1 MSMDEKTLQKTQLEI
16 MAKGLVPVFNHDD
29 KDTAYRVIRTCYA
42 AGLRVFEWTNR
53 GPYAM
58 QLFPDL
64 VKMVRE
70 DCQDMLLGVGSLV
83 DERTALRYASYGIDF
98 MVSPI
103 LDPEMSEMSKKANLV
118 WIPGCGSATE
128 IHQAPEWGAGL
139 VKVFPGGALGPGF
152 VKAVLG
158 PMPWSSIMVTGGV
171 STERENLESWF
182 NAGAKC
188 VGIGS
193 KLFTS
198 DLIIEGKEKELQ
210 QKIAEVLA
218 LIDDLQKK

>member
-1 MSMDEKTLQKTQLEI
+1 
-16 MAKGLVPVFNHDD
+16 
-29 KDTAYRVIRTCYA
+29 
-42 AGLRVFEWTNR
+42 
-53 GPYAM
+53 
-58 QLFPDL
+58 
-64 VKMVRE
+64 
-70 DCQDMLLGVGSLV
+70 
-83 DERTALRYASYGIDF
+83 

-128 IHQAPEWGAGL
+128 IHQAPKWGAGL